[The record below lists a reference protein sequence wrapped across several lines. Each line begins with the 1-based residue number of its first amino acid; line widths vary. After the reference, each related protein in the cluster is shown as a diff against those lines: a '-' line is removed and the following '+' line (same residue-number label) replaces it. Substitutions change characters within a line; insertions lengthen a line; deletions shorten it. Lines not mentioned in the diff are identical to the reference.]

1 MSMRRKQVLLA
12 FLALAAVIGA
22 PELALR
28 AARTAVNAYTAIPFG
43 NDPNSARLFVRD
55 PDLLWALR
63 PGARV
68 EFLGA
73 TVEIGPR
80 GLRGEPAA
88 PGRRRVLCLGDS
100 ATFGWRVSEAETWPA
115 RLGAMLREG
124 SGPPEWEAL
133 NAGVP
138 GYSSFQVRRLAER
151 LLPQVRPEVVVVCCG
166 NNDSSLAF
174 RSDADFFAHTRL
186 RRAADRVL
194 SHSRLFLW
202 LRDRLP
208 QRTVGTLASLT
219 DRPRTPRAGPRD
231 YGENLRAVVRAARV
245 HGARAVI
252 VTPTRNVA
260 SRPVLTATGRR
271 AAQAEAWREAMAE
284 LLARGDRA
292 EAARR
297 IDARLAAATNDVDA
311 MWYRGMML
319 VHEGQIA
326 EGREWIERAFE
337 CDVYPERAAR
347 PYLQRVRAV
356 AAEEE
361 VTLVDSEQV
370 LLARAKG
377 PFAGEFFLDS
387 CHPTAEGYRL
397 IAEAIRDAIGK

>member
-1 MSMRRKQVLLA
+1 
-12 FLALAAVIGA
+12 
-22 PELALR
+22 
-28 AARTAVNAYTAIPFG
+28 
-43 NDPNSARLFVRD
+43 
-55 PDLLWALR
+55 
-63 PGARV
+63 
-68 EFLGA
+68 
-73 TVEIGPR
+73 
-80 GLRGEPAA
+80 
-88 PGRRRVLCLGDS
+88 
-100 ATFGWRVSEAETWPA
+100 
-115 RLGAMLREG
+115 
-124 SGPPEWEAL
+124 
-133 NAGVP
+133 VP

-370 LLARAKG
+370 LLARVKG

-397 IAEAIRDAIGK
+397 IAEAIQDAIGK